1 MISSIYYST
10 ISELADQIRIAQ
22 QVSYEYCLRELLGPA
37 SQEQPQTPVGL
48 DEELCAAIR
57 ARMLHFAR
65 HSAQELLRDALFHNS
80 SGQLLVPLQS
90 RSPFGAAGRGGG
102 GVGIGGVPSASMA
115 PASTSTAV
123 PYMQLLLPS
132 TPQAQP
138 EVTSHSQSVAG
149 SSQVVAVNRVV
160 VLEQANAREQRAQQQ
175 RTTGGLFKKLGFK
188 K

>member
-1 MISSIYYST
+1 MISSINYST

-22 QVSYEYCLRELLGPA
+22 QVSYEYCLRELMCPGP
-37 SQEQPQTPVGL
+37 QELLQTPVGL
-48 DEELCAAIR
+48 DEELFAAIR

-90 RSPFGAAGRGGG
+90 RSPFGAPRNGG
-102 GVGIGGVPSASMA
+102 GVAIGGIPSASIM
-115 PASTSTAV
+115 PASTSTGMPTTAQ
-123 PYMQLLLPS
+123 PKM
-132 TPQAQP
+132 TPQSQP
-138 EVTSHSQSVAG
+138 VAG
-149 SSQVVAVNRVV
+149 SSQVAAVNRVV